1 MLEPGASKA
10 ARKTNRRYI
19 YLALSSS
26 TTARHLAVPATLFRR
41 IVSLQHARLTLVRL
55 REGVAALL
63 AHALDLADLA
73 NGLLELFHSV
83 RV

>member
-1 MLEPGASKA
+1 MLEPGAAEQRENKSTVYLSR
-10 ARKTNRRYI
+10 AR
-19 YLALSSS
+19 SSS
-26 TTARHLAVPATLFRR
+26 TTARHLAVPATLLRR

-55 REGVAALL
+55 RESVAALL

-73 NGLLELFHSV
+73 NGLLKLFHSV